1 MTELTSDVIVVGAGL
16 AGLVAARTCQDA
28 GLRVR
33 VLEARDRIGG
43 RTWSREVAGTRLDL
57 GAEWVS
63 PGHHAA
69 VMAELE
75 RHGID
80 LAPAAEADEVFWS
93 VAGRHARAAE
103 ILTEAE
109 QEELLALF
117 ARVDDDSRRIDFDD
131 PRWHEPVTDLDVPLE
146 TYLDRRAA
154 AGAVR
159 EVFLLNA
166 FALMGADATRYSAL
180 QLLHEVAGFGSC
192 QEAFSGESDRISGGT
207 MAIAAAIAEEVGD
220 VVTYRA
226 PVDHVSVRADGAV
239 EVSTGDEVLAARA
252 VVMALPVNVLARIQL
267 DLPLSAAAR
276 IVIAEGHAGA
286 ITKVWSLAQGLPS
299 PYWAFGWPDVPE
311 SYGIEA
317 DAGTCVA
324 GFQLVSGRDSTAA
337 TATALTTLRS
347 RHPEA
352 SFDENALPT
361 HDWVEDPASRGTWHT
376 TRVGQAQGWF
386 DLAAQPGPCFFAG
399 GDLSRRWVGWMDG
412 ALTSGADAGRR
423 AVAQVTG
430 GLVPDVRG

>member
-1 MTELTSDVIVVGAGL
+1 MTKLTSDVIVVGAGL

-28 GLRVR
+28 GLSVR
-33 VLEARDRIGG
+33 VLEARDRVGG
-43 RTWSREVAGTRLDL
+43 RSWTRQAAGTSLDL

-80 LAPAAEADEVFWS
+80 LAPAAEAAEVFWS
-93 VAGRHARAAE
+93 VAGRHRRAAE
-103 ILTEAE
+103 ILTDAE
-109 QEELLALF
+109 QEELAGLF
-117 ARVDDDSRRIDFDD
+117 ARVDDDSRRIDFDN
-131 PRWHEPVTDLDVPLE
+131 PRWHEPVTDLDLPLE

-192 QEAFSGESDRISGGT
+192 REAFTGESDRISGGT
-207 MAIAAAIAEEVGD
+207 MAIASAIATEVGD
-220 VVTYRA
+220 VVTHGA
-226 PVDHVSVRADGAV
+226 AVDRVSVRADGAV
-239 EVSTGDEVLAARA
+239 AVSTREGVLAARA

-267 DLPLSAAAR
+267 DLPLTTAAR
-276 IVIAEGHAGA
+276 IVIAEGHVGA
-286 ITKVWSLAQGLPS
+286 ITKVWSLAQGLPT

-311 SYGIEA
+311 SYGIET

-324 GFQLVSGRDSTAA
+324 GFQLVSGPDSTEARA
-337 TATALTTLRS
+337 VVLDTLRA

-352 SFDENALPT
+352 SFDETALPA

-376 TRVGQAQGWF
+376 TRVGQARGWY

-423 AVAQVTG
+423 AIAQVAGTP
-430 GLVPDVRG
+430 VPEVSG